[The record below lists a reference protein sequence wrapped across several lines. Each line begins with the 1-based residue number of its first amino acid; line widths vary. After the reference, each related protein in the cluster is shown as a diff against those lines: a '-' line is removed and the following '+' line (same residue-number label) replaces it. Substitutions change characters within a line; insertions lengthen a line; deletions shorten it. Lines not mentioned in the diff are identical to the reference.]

1 MVSNMEDIKTFKWIS
16 EALHEPATLQKIF
29 FYLLFPLCLSVLSAL
44 NKGADIFLCSPHPCS
59 PLSAPPHT
67 FCPTTAP
74 PPTTTPPPPPKKHW
88 CPPCL
93 LISVYAC
100 VCLLCVL
107 CPAVAPVCLHASN
120 DITGPKGE
128 VCLEVVGC
136 LGVAVATA
144 SSIPWEGEMEAYH
157 SEKLLKER
165 KKKSWGFRKQSL
177 MGK

>member
-44 NKGADIFLCSPHPCS
+44 NKGADILLFSPHPCS

-100 VCLLCVL
+100 VFTVCIVSCCGPCLS
-107 CPAVAPVCLHASN
+107 PCLKWHHWTKRGSVSGGGGLSWCCCGN
-120 DITGPKGE
+120 
-128 VCLEVVGC
+128 
-136 LGVAVATA
+136 
-144 SSIPWEGEMEAYH
+144 SIIHPMGGRDGGLSLRKAFKRE
-157 SEKLLKER
+157 EKKELR
-165 KKKSWGFRKQSL
+165 L
-177 MGK
+177 